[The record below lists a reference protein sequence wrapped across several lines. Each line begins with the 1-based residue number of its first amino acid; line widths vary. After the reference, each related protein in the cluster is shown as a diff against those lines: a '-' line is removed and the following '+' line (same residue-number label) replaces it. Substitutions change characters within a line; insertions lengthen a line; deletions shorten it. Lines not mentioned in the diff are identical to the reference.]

1 MNILK
6 PRPEAGA
13 QAGGPGKKKV
23 KKEQRAEQSL
33 GIRLVAITMNLLL
46 ILASASYVPTL
57 PITTF
62 LFAMTAI
69 LGSYLAWAHRDS
81 RPGWVST
88 IPTVATMILFTNF
101 FFELFTGYT
110 SGMHTAVGA
119 FIHMLTGLLAL
130 HCFDLRTRTDFSISA
145 LIGLGLLTCLAGMAR
160 DMIYGFYIFTYTI
173 LAGLLLF
180 YDSSSR
186 SHEIGP
192 SRALPGTSA
201 QANVAK
207 AGLPQNATL
216 AGVNVG
222 AAAEQM
228 VKRLRVASLTA
239 LLPVFLLPFLS
250 VLAFTGL
257 PRIDSVID
265 LFKDNFVR
273 AQFPVSATLS
283 GQLGKGGHSQSIRGG
298 APETKPQGG
307 ASYTVKGGE
316 TGTASGT
323 NPKDQDN
330 DGTGKGTGAGAPN
343 KIGSGKGAKA
353 AANLGGKK
361 DAAQQAAV
369 EKELDRERQLN
380 EQYQKETVEMKG
392 AANQAEEILLKV
404 SSPQPTYV
412 RRYSLN
418 DFDGLNWNRSLPVN
432 PKIIERGAD
441 NAFDLTASD
450 SVYVPPNLPTL
461 EIKQDFRVEEDN
473 VFGHILPHT
482 WIPQLVKLKGISS
495 AATKGAKGA
504 KSETELRID
513 GDGAIK
519 LLDNL
524 NKGATYSITSQI
536 PVYDFEQMRH
546 LPFETLEQV
555 SEDREEE
562 VRIAKSCQK
571 PYTTDGDRVT
581 QFALEMAGQDGNWFY
596 RADRICD
603 YLRKNYKYDA
613 ASFYKEDGS
622 DKEPTSTF
630 VEDFLFVKKRGNCR
644 HFATAFAVLCRSQ
657 GIPARIVT
665 GYSPGELNK
674 TTGFYEIKGKNAHVW
689 AEIYMPYWNW
699 VPFDATP
706 GGQLPAHEEGGNT
719 LTRFIKSGLANP
731 FGQDY
736 TASRKRKKQ
745 NEPFSFGQGKENDKN
760 KKNDFFNFG
769 FDKNK
774 KDKVELPVIGQVDQG
789 TMQQIFK
796 YSVVLIASLILLI
809 VLALYL
815 RQRKDAQ
822 MKDFMQT
829 HKPSTLVYLEVLSE
843 LKRYEL
849 LKGPTETA
857 DELLLRLNDRAGGRG
872 TGANTNQSANVV
884 PDQLPE
890 MISAFMAIYSE
901 DRFGGDDKLEELKEM
916 SARIKSLAQAKR
928 RK

>member
-1 MNILK
+1 VNILK
-6 PRPEAGA
+6 SKPKAGKSTKI
-13 QAGGPGKKKV
+13 KKK
-23 KKEQRAEQSL
+23 EPRAEQSL
-33 GIRLVAITMNLLL
+33 GIRLVAVTMNLLL

-62 LFAMTAI
+62 LFAMLAI
-69 LGSYLAWAHRDS
+69 LGSYLAWAYRDN

-110 SGMHTAVGA
+110 AGAHTAVGA

-192 SRALPGTSA
+192 SRALPGV
-201 QANVAK
+201 QAPPKIA
-207 AGLPQNATL
+207 QNATL

-222 AAAEQM
+222 AAADQL
-228 VKRLRVASLTA
+228 VKRLKVSSITA
-239 LLPVFLLPFLS
+239 LLPVFVLPFLS

-273 AQFPVSATLS
+273 AQFPLSATLS

-298 APETKPQGG
+298 APDSKPQGG

-323 NPKDQDN
+323 RPKDDEDN
-330 DGTGKGTGAGAPN
+330 D
-343 KIGSGKGAKA
+343 GSGKGAGAGVPNKVGTGKGAKA
-353 AANLGGKK
+353 PANLGGKK
-361 DAAQQAAV
+361 DPAQQAGIEKQL
-369 EKELDRERQLN
+369 EKERSLN

-392 AANQAEEILLKV
+392 AANKAEEILLKV
-404 SSPQPTYV
+404 SSPQPTYI

-418 DFDGLNWNRSLPVN
+418 DFDGMNWSRSLPVN
-432 PKIIERGAD
+432 PKTIEKGSD
-441 NAFDLTASD
+441 NSFDLTASD
-450 SVYVPPNLPTL
+450 CVYVPPNLPTL

-482 WIPQLVKLKGISS
+482 WIPQLVKLKGIS
-495 AATKGAKGA
+495 KNGAKG
-504 KSETELRID
+504 EHELRID

-519 LLDNL
+519 LLESL
-524 NKGATYSITSQI
+524 STGSTYSITSQI

-555 SEDREEE
+555 TEERDEE
-562 VRIAKSCQK
+562 VRIARSCQK
-571 PYTTDGDRVT
+571 PYTADGDRVQ
-581 QFALEMAGQDGNWFY
+581 QFGVEIAGQDGNWFY
-596 RADRICD
+596 RADRISEF
-603 YLRKNYKYDA
+603 LRKNYKYDA
-613 ASFYKEDGS
+613 ASFYKDDGS
-622 DKEPTSTF
+622 DKESTSTF

-736 TASRKRKKQ
+736 TASRKRKKHNDQ
-745 NEPFSFGQGKENDKN
+745 FSFGQGKENDKE

-769 FDKNK
+769 LDKNK
-774 KDKVELPVIGQVDQG
+774 KEKVQLPIVGQVDQG

-796 YSVVLIASLILLI
+796 YSVVLIASLILLV

-815 RQRKDAQ
+815 RQRKEAQ

-829 HKPSTLVYLEVLSE
+829 HKPSTLVFLEVLSE

-857 DELLLRLNDRAGGRG
+857 DELSLRLNDRVGEVS
-872 TGANTNQSANVV
+872 QSGHVV
-884 PDQLPE
+884 PDQLPAILSE
-890 MISAFMAIYSE
+890 FMAIYSE
-901 DRFGGDDKLEELKEM
+901 DRFGGDDKLDELKAM